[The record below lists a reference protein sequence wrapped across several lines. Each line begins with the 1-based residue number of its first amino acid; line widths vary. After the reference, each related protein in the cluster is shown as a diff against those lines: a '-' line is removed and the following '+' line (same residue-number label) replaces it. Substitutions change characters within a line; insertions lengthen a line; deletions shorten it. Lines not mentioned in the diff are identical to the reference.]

1 MAAEQGFFFTFTG
14 ILRARKD
21 FSLHLL
27 LSLYGLLHLVF
38 LGLLLRRS
46 GEGGRQDCETLLLL
60 LQWTSSNQVQDSL
73 TSKGVSFLSF
83 F

>member
-1 MAAEQGFFFTFTG
+1 MAAEYGFFFAFTFPKNFTG
-14 ILRARKD
+14 KED

-38 LGLLLRRS
+38 LGLLLLRS

-60 LQWTSSNQVQDSL
+60 CSGLHQTRC
-73 TSKGVSFLSF
+73 KIR
-83 F
+83 